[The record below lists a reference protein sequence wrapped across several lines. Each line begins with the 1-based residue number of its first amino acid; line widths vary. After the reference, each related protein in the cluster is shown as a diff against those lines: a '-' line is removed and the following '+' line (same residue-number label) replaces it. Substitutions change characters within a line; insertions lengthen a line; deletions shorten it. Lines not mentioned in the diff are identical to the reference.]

1 MIWSKIIQP
10 RLISMGCTS
19 KPIRKQ
25 RSKVVPHAQGNV
37 LEIGFGSGHNLP
49 FYNLKKVTN
58 LVGLEP
64 STAMQRLSKKRL
76 NESKINFEFLT
87 ASAEDIP
94 IKTNSIDTV
103 VCTYTL
109 CSIPN
114 PDIALSEISRVLK
127 NDGRFIFT
135 EHSKSPDLKVNRF
148 QRTIEPIWKIL
159 GDGCHL
165 TRDIRGLLSNSGF
178 DIEATEDMYIP
189 GTPKFVGYNVWG
201 MLKK

>member
-1 MIWSKIIQP
+1 MDFNFDLQFDKHVIGVDEVGRGSWAGPVMAAAVLLKYK
-10 RLISMGCTS
+10 M
-19 KPIRKQ
+19 PID
-25 RSKVVPHAQGNV
+25 
-37 LEIGFGSGHNLP
+37 
-49 FYNLKKVTN
+49 
-58 LVGLEP
+58 
-64 STAMQRLSKKRL
+64 KRL
-76 NESKINFEFLT
+76 NDSKINFEFLT

-135 EHSKSPDLKVNRF
+135 EHSKSPDVKVNRF
-148 QRTIEPIWKIL
+148 QRSIEPLWKIL

-178 DIEATEDMYIP
+178 NIEATEDMYIP

>member
-1 MIWSKIIQP
+1 MP
-10 RLISMGCTS
+10 
-19 KPIRKQ
+19 
-25 RSKVVPHAQGNV
+25 
-37 LEIGFGSGHNLP
+37 
-49 FYNLKKVTN
+49 
-58 LVGLEP
+58 
-64 STAMQRLSKKRL
+64 
-76 NESKINFEFLT
+76 
-87 ASAEDIP
+87 
-94 IKTNSIDTV
+94 IDTV

-135 EHSKSPDLKVNRF
+135 EHSKSPDVKVNRF
-148 QRTIEPIWKIL
+148 QRSIEPLWKIL